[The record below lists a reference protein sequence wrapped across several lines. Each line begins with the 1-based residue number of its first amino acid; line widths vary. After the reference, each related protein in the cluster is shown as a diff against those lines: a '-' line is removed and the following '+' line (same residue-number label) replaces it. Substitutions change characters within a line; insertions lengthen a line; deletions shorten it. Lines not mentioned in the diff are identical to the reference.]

1 MLELPRRSHA
11 AYADRQDLA
20 ASRPTL
26 TSATVGGSL
35 IGGNGS
41 DGGEIYACDLG
52 EVAIAHD
59 IRGVAGSYS
68 GSVGSGHNTGSIT
81 VGGSAYGGKGNN
93 SGDIYGAYKADG
105 KIDNVSVG
113 GSLIGGGRPAIH
125 AGRMIAD
132 GSRERGHTRGG
143 EKSHRLK
150 RDGEAERGHQRK
162 RGCRRRT

>member
-52 EVAIAHD
+52 EVAIAHN

-93 SGDIYGAYKADG
+93 SGDIYGAFKADG
-105 KIDNVSVG
+105 KSITSASAARSSAVTVS
-113 GSLIGGGRPAIH
+113 SA
-125 AGRMIAD
+125 ASSA
-132 GSRERGHTRGG
+132 
-143 EKSHRLK
+143 
-150 RDGEAERGHQRK
+150 A
-162 RGCRRRT
+162 CR